1 MGEQETTKMVSFRLR
16 IDQYAKL
23 EELRSTEGV
32 RSVSDLFRQAVE
44 KLIQDTAVKAISK
57 NNLSLR
63 VGRLERKVDS
73 LALAVKNLK
82 RVGTS

>member
-1 MGEQETTKMVSFRLR
+1 MVSFRLR
-16 IDQYAKL
+16 TDQYAKL
-23 EELRSTEGV
+23 EELRSTEGL

-44 KLIQDTAVKAISK
+44 KLIQDTAVKAVSK

-82 RVGTS
+82 TVGTS